1 MIIDAKEFIYIEN
14 QFFMSHENDISEKI
28 AERIRNAYHRKEKF
42 KVIVM
47 MPLLPGFEGDVTQ

>member
-1 MIIDAKEFIYIEN
+1 MRAQNYIYIEN
-14 QFFMSHENDISEKI
+14 QFFMSHETLISEKI
-28 AERIRNAYHRKEKF
+28 AERIRLAYQKGQPF

>member
-1 MIIDAKEFIYIEN
+1 MRAQNYIYIEN
-14 QFFMSHENDISEKI
+14 QFFMSHENLISEKI
-28 AERIRNAYHRKEKF
+28 AERIRLAYQKGQPF

>member
-1 MIIDAKEFIYIEN
+1 
-14 QFFMSHENDISEKI
+14 MSHENDISEKI